1 MDVAP
6 TTRRA
11 SARDPIRRAQ
21 FSRGINLE
29 DLPMHAGTKTESVT
43 NIAEFSSLPKSL
55 PSSDDVARNKNNR
68 DAAIATGEI
77 RLPNW
82 ATLESSFFDS
92 IPSTDLFANDS
103 ASRRPERLF

>member
-1 MDVAP
+1 ME
-6 TTRRA
+6 
-11 SARDPIRRAQ
+11 PIREAE
-21 FSRGINLE
+21 FPRGINLE
-29 DLPMHAGTKTESVT
+29 DLPMIAGTKTESVT
-43 NIAEFSSLPKSL
+43 SAAEFSSLLKSL
-55 PSSDDVARNKNNR
+55 PSSDDVTMNKNNR